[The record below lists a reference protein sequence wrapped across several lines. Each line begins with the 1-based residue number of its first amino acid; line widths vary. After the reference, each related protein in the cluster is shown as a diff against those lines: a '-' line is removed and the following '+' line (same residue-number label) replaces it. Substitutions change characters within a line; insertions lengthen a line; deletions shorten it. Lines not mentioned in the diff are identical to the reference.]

1 MVSRIVAG
9 SSVLLLARGSVFAS
23 GGESDPSM
31 LVMPQFGLI
40 FWTFVT
46 FLLLAFVLGRFAWK
60 PLLGAIEARERS
72 IEESLDQARTEREE
86 AEKLLEEHKA
96 LVAQA
101 RRERAEAMAEGQR
114 DAERIKGDIVEEG
127 RKQREKLLEQA
138 EAQIQAEMRQARAE
152 LRGIAADLSI
162 KAAGRLLSSQLDE
175 QAQRRLVEEY
185 LDELE
190 QMSDG
195 SRPVS

>member
-1 MVSRIVAG
+1 MVSRIAAG
-9 SSVLLLARGSVFAS
+9 SSVLLLACGSAFAS

-40 FWTFVT
+40 FWTVVT
-46 FLLLAFVLGRFAWK
+46 FLLLAFILGRFAWK

-72 IEESLDQARTEREE
+72 IQESLDQARTERED
-86 AEKLLEEHKA
+86 AEKLLEEHKG

-114 DAERIKGDIVEEG
+114 DAERLKAGIVEEG

-138 EAQIQAEMRQARAE
+138 EAQIEAEMRQARTE

-162 KAAGRLLSSQLDE
+162 RAAGRLLSSQLDE
-175 QAQRRLVEEY
+175 KAQRRLVEEY

-190 QMSDG
+190 QMPDG
-195 SRPVS
+195 SSPVS

>member
-9 SSVLLLARGSVFAS
+9 SSVLLLACGSVFAS
-23 GGESDPSM
+23 GESDPGM
-31 LVMPQFGLI
+31 LVVPQFGLI
-40 FWTFVT
+40 FWTVVT

-72 IEESLDQARTEREE
+72 IQESLDQAKNEREE
-86 AEKLLEEHKA
+86 AEKLLEEHKS

-101 RRERAEAMAEGQR
+101 RRERADAMAEGQR
-114 DAERIKGDIVEEG
+114 DAERLKTEIVEEG

-138 EAQIQAEMRQARAE
+138 EAQIEAEMRQARAE
-152 LRGIAADLSI
+152 LRGVAADLSI
-162 KAAGRLLSSQLDE
+162 KAAGRLLQSQLDE

-190 QMSDG
+190 EMPGG
-195 SRPVS
+195 SSP

>member
-9 SSVLLLARGSVFAS
+9 SSVLLLARGSALAS

-46 FLLLAFVLGRFAWK
+46 FVLLAFILRRFAWK

-72 IEESLDQARTEREE
+72 IEESLDQARIERED

-114 DAERIKGDIVEEG
+114 DAERIKGDIVDEG

-175 QAQRRLVEEY
+175 QSQRRLVEEY